1 VTGSRKAVEAFAA
14 ADVVALDGLD
24 GLRRGLALA
33 DLPFAVDPEAAGRGV
48 LGAGARHAWVV
59 GESLVY
65 EGGVRV
71 WLDDDGAVLLLEGE
85 DPVDGAGEPLLLPDL
100 GEPEML
106 LEAVLDR
113 LVLDGGERAYP
124 SRGLVV
130 RVNPANAVVL
140 GVLVFAPTSPEDYLA
155 RLRPRQEVRRL
166 LAGAPGAGRSGVW
179 GSGAWGSGAWGSGGH
194 R

>member
-1 VTGSRKAVEAFAA
+1 MTDPRAVEAFAA
-14 ADVVALDGLD
+14 ADL
-24 GLRRGLALA
+24 LALAALGGLPAAVAPA
-33 DLPFAVDPEAAGRGV
+33 DLPFAVDPGATGRGV
-48 LGAGARHAWVV
+48 LGAGTRHAWVAA
-59 GESLVY
+59 ESGVY
-65 EGGVRV
+65 EGGARA
-71 WLDDDGAVLLLEGE
+71 WLDDDGAVVLLEGE

-100 GEPEML
+100 GEPEVL

-140 GVLVFAPTSPEDYLA
+140 GVLVFAPTTPEDYLA

-166 LAGAPGAGRSGVW
+166 LAGALGSW
-179 GSGAWGSGAWGSGGH
+179 GSGAWGSGAP

>member
-1 VTGSRKAVEAFAA
+1 MTEPTAIEAFAA
-14 ADVVALDGLD
+14 ADLVALAALGGLPAA
-24 GLRRGLALA
+24 LAPA
-33 DLPFAVDPEAAGRGV
+33 DLPFAVDAGATGRGV
-48 LGAGARHAWVV
+48 LGAGARHAWVA
-59 GESLVY
+59 GESGAY

-100 GEPEML
+100 GEPEIL
-106 LEAVLDR
+106 REAVLDR

-124 SRGLVV
+124 SRGLVL

-140 GVLVFAPTSPEDYLA
+140 GVLVFAPTTSEDYLA

-166 LAGAPGAGRSGVW
+166 LAGASGLW
-179 GSGAWGSGAWGSGGH
+179 GSAAWGSGAWGSVGQ